1 MSILLKISSL
11 YPTFNDAERKV
22 ADTILRNPEAVRA
35 LSITRLGEHA
45 NVSQTTV
52 NRFCR
57 SLGCEG
63 YTDFKLALVEEMVMQ
78 RQDHPEG
85 HGDVTDEDSL
95 GVVVQKVLS
104 LDLEVIRDTLEN
116 LDLAAFEKAV
126 DALAKARVIG
136 TFGVGSSHPVAM
148 DLYYRFLRMGFQSV
162 FSSDGHMQAINAA
175 LLGPG
180 DVAVVISHS
189 GETQDTLD
197 AAELAREAGAT
208 TICLTNFPQSS
219 LAGRGDVCLLTSSKR
234 LSWPNE
240 ALLTRLSQLALLD
253 ALCVAVHRRK
263 KHDAA
268 PALKHIE
275 RAVARKRR

>member
-1 MSILLKISSL
+1 MTILLRISSL

-22 ADTILRNPEAVRA
+22 ADTILHEPEAVRA

-45 NVSQTTV
+45 HVSQTTV

-63 YTDFKLALVEEMVMQ
+63 YTDFKLALVEEMVTQ
-78 RQDHPEG
+78 RRDHPEG

-95 GVVVQKVLS
+95 STVVQKVLS
-104 LDLEVIRDTLEN
+104 LDLEIIRDTLEN
-116 LDLAAFEKAV
+116 VDMTAFAKAV
-126 DALAKARVIG
+126 DALAEAGVIG

-162 FSSDGHMQAINAA
+162 FSSDSHMQAINAA

-180 DVAVVISHS
+180 DVAVAISHS
-189 GETQDTLD
+189 GETQDMLD
-197 AAELAREAGAT
+197 AVALAREAGAT

-219 LAGRGDVCLLTSSKR
+219 LAGSGDICLLTSSKKTT
-234 LSWPNE
+234 WPNE
-240 ALLTRLSQLALLD
+240 AILTRLPQLALLD
-253 ALCVAVHRRK
+253 ALCVAVNRRK

-268 PALKHIE
+268 PALEHIE

>member
-11 YPTFNDAERKV
+11 YPSFNDAERKV
-22 ADTILRNPEAVRA
+22 ADTILHDPEAVRA
-35 LSITRLGEHA
+35 LSITRLGEHSG
-45 NVSQTTV
+45 VSQTTV

-63 YTDFKLALVEEMVMQ
+63 YTDFKLALVEEMVTQ

-95 GVVVQKVLS
+95 NIVVQKVLS
-104 LDLEVIRDTLEN
+104 LDLEIIRDTLEN

-126 DALAKARVIG
+126 EALSQARVIG

-148 DLYYRFLRMGFQSV
+148 DLYYRFLRMGFQCV
-162 FSSDGHMQAINAA
+162 FSSDSHMQAINAA

-180 DVAVVISHS
+180 DVAMAISHS

-197 AAELAREAGAT
+197 AVALARETGAT
-208 TICLTNFPQSS
+208 TICLTNFPQSP
-219 LAGRGDVCLLTSSKR
+219 LAQRGDICLLTSCKKTTWS
-234 LSWPNE
+234 NE
-240 ALLTRLSQLALLD
+240 AILTRLPQFALLD
-253 ALCVAVHRRK
+253 ALCVAVNRRK

-268 PALKHIE
+268 PALEHIE